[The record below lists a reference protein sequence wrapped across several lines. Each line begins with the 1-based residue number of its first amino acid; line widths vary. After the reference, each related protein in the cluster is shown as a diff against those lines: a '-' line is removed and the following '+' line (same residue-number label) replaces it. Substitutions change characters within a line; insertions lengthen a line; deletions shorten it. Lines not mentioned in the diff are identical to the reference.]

1 MKLNKTLMA
10 IAATTLIGFGAN
22 AAPVNHGNGKVTF
35 TGSIIT
41 APCSID
47 PSSID
52 QTVDLGQ
59 IADVVLKNGGTSDG
73 QYSPVMFDIKLI
85 DCTVETGDSVN
96 ITFSGAAATNDPKSL
111 LAITG
116 TAAGAGI
123 QIVDSNNDPIVLNE
137 VTKSEHKLQGTTN
150 TLQFAAYVKGLGSQ
164 GKPEAPVDIVAGEF
178 QAVTDFVL
186 SYN

>member
-59 IADVVLKNGGTSDG
+59 IADVVLKNGGSSDG
-73 QYSPVMFDIKLI
+73 QSSPVMFDIKLI

-164 GKPEAPVDIVAGEF
+164 GESNKPVDIVAGEF